1 MTQSTISFR
10 APTDKRET
18 LDSIAKS
25 QQRDRSFIINE
36 ALDRYIDIYNWQIAH
51 IQQGIEQAENGD
63 FVSHEDVM
71 AKMDRMRKQ
80 CK

>member
-10 APTDKRET
+10 ATTDKRDT
-18 LDSIAKS
+18 LDKIAKS

-63 FVSHEDVM
+63 FVSHEEVM